1 MNCLKATLDKGGFFL
16 MTMGKIKA
24 MKKTIT
30 KTIKAKEW
38 PEKVVLAVSGGLDS
52 MTLLDSLNRY
62 RPDIDLV
69 VAHVNYQLRGAA
81 SDDDEIF
88 VRNQCQ
94 ARQIPCYVKKV
105 TAPGKSGVEAWARK
119 VRYDFF
125 DQVAKETG
133 ARAVVLAQHQDDQV
147 ETLLL
152 QLIRG
157 GLAQQKAGMIGQSD
171 YYLRPFLDFSKEEL
185 KNYAKDNQVE
195 WREDAT
201 NADPGYTGRNQLRH
215 EIIPALATINAKA
228 KEHLADFAKQEAVDQ
243 ELLQNQA
250 KTFLPVFQVDFH
262 QVPKPWWEKTILLW
276 LQNQGIYQV
285 KNGQMVA
292 ILSLLANDQKPN
304 GQVDLGDGWMMIKAY
319 SQVQLIK
326 EEKTVKNDRKP
337 EELVLKLDQ
346 WQFFDRGQLLWTQKR
361 PQKADQAL
369 VLPEH
374 LVGVLTLSLAK
385 KDDRV
390 PLKIGTKSVRRLLI
404 DKKIPVTLRE
414 KTWLLKDQSQAVLA
428 VWLGQ
433 QTWYLP
439 AGRDRPNVAKQW
451 LVWRIEEN

>member
-1 MNCLKATLDKGGFFL
+1 
-16 MTMGKIKA
+16 
-24 MKKTIT
+24 MKKTIAQ
-30 KTIKAKEW
+30 TIKEKEW
-38 PEKVVLAVSGGLDS
+38 PQKVVVAVSGGLDS
-52 MTLLDSLNRY
+52 MTLLDSLHRF

-81 SDDDEIF
+81 SDGDEAF
-88 VRNQCQ
+88 VKNQCQ
-94 ARQIPCYVKKV
+94 DRQIPCYVKKV

-119 VRYDFF
+119 VRYEFF
-125 DQVAKETG
+125 DQVAQETSSQ
-133 ARAVVLAQHQDDQV
+133 AVVLAQHQDDQV

-157 GLAQQKAGMIGQSD
+157 GLAQQKSGIMGRSQ
-171 YYLRPFLDFSKEEL
+171 YYLRPFLDVAKKEL
-185 KNYAKDNQVE
+185 KNYAQDNQID

-201 NADPGYTGRNQLRH
+201 NADPSYTGRNQLRH
-215 EIIPALATINAKA
+215 EIIPALTAINAKA
-228 KEHLADFAKQEAVDQ
+228 KDHLADFAKQEASDQ
-243 ELLQNQA
+243 ALLQEQTKA
-250 KTFLPVFQVDFH
+250 FLPTFQADFH
-262 QVPKPWWEKTILLW
+262 QVPKPWWKKTILLW
-276 LQNQGIYQV
+276 LQKQGIYQV

-304 GQVDLGDGWMMIKAY
+304 GQVDLGDGWIMVKAY

-326 EEKTVKNDRKP
+326 EEKTAKNDRKP

-346 WQFFDRGQLLWTQKR
+346 WQFFDRSQLLWTQKI

-369 VLPEH
+369 ILPEH
-374 LVGVLTLSLAK
+374 LVGDLTLSLAK
-385 KDDRV
+385 KDDRI
-390 PLKIGTKSVRRLLI
+390 PLKSGTKSVRRLLI

-414 KTWLLKDQSQAVLA
+414 RTWLLKDQSQTVLA

-433 QTWYLP
+433 QSWYLP

>member
-1 MNCLKATLDKGGFFL
+1 
-16 MTMGKIKA
+16 
-24 MKKTIT
+24 MKKTIAQ
-30 KTIKAKEW
+30 TIKETEW
-38 PEKVVLAVSGGLDS
+38 PNKVVLAVSGGLDS
-52 MTLLDSLNRY
+52 MTLLDSLRRY
-62 RPDIDLV
+62 RPELDLV

-81 SDDDEIF
+81 SDGDEAF

-94 ARQIPCYVKKV
+94 DRQIPCYVKKV
-105 TAPGKSGVEAWARK
+105 TAPGKNGVEAWARK
-119 VRYDFF
+119 IRYDFF
-125 DQVAKETG
+125 DRVAQKTG
-133 ARAVVLAQHQDDQV
+133 AKAIILAQHLDDQV

-157 GLAQQKAGMIGQSD
+157 GVAQHKWGMSGQSN

-185 KNYAKDNQVE
+185 KAYAQEHQVS

-201 NADPGYTGRNQLRH
+201 NADPSYTGRNQLRH
-215 EIIPALATINAKA
+215 EVIPALMAINAKA
-228 KEHLADFAKQEAVDQ
+228 KDHLVDFAKQEAADQ
-243 ELLQNQA
+243 VLLREQVKNFLPIFQTDFQRVPRPWWA
-250 KTFLPVFQVDFH
+250 KTV
-262 QVPKPWWEKTILLW
+262 LLW
-276 LQNQGIYQV
+276 LQNQGIYHV
-285 KNGQMVA
+285 KNGQLAA
-292 ILSLLANDQKPN
+292 ILSLLANEQKPN
-304 GQVDLGDGWMMIKAY
+304 GQVDLGDGWLVVKAY
-319 SQVQLIK
+319 SQVQLVK
-326 EEKTVKNDRKP
+326 EEKTAKNGRKP

-346 WQFFDRGQLLWTQKR
+346 WQFFDRGQLLWTQKK

-374 LVGVLTLSLAK
+374 LVGDLTLSLAQK
-385 KDDRV
+385 ADRV

-414 KTWLLKDQSQAVLA
+414 KTWLLTDQSQTVLA

-433 QTWYLP
+433 QVWYLP